1 MSTEPTNGGAPLK
14 GAPLTDRW
22 EYAIALHEAGHI
34 VVAHAL
40 GLPIEGGRVMPRDTT
55 ENDAL
60 GCVYPGVWDDER
72 KQATVYLAG
81 TVAKALGCGVPYQ
94 WLEYWPASLIA
105 SAYRANQK
113 RKANAPPPK
122 TNPQEQIWNV
132 PVRRTPSAVGIW
144 AHNGRSADVTYA
156 LDCIER
162 TVTNI
167 ADVLDRDG
175 ARVNSFESAQCEAFR
190 LCRSQMG
197 VIEDLARHLCAAGGY
212 MDGNEIETF
221 FRQ

>member
-55 ENDAL
+55 END
-60 GCVYPGVWDDER
+60 
-72 KQATVYLAG
+72 
-81 TVAKALGCGVPYQ
+81 ALGCGVPYQ